1 MSIESISQGSCLALC
16 AWWSLL
22 TTITSFSEPITHA
35 CIRLS
40 FAGVRILR
48 FTLGQEALH
57 RHSQGA
63 FHLKELSV
71 DFISV
76 ELPSW
81 RQPARVLV
89 SGLKAE
95 LKQRQLPE
103 VRTLYR
109 CHSMPVPAQST
120 LKHQQSQVM
129 SGIASRTACKGLAGR
144 HA

>member
-1 MSIESISQGSCLALC
+1 MNIESISQGRCLALC

-22 TTITSFSEPITHA
+22 NTILCFSEHIIHA
-35 CIRLS
+35 CIQLS
-40 FAGVRILR
+40 FAGVRIVR

-63 FHLKELSV
+63 FHLKALDV

-81 RQPARVLV
+81 SQPARVLV

-103 VRTLYR
+103 V
-109 CHSMPVPAQST
+109 
-120 LKHQQSQVM
+120 
-129 SGIASRTACKGLAGR
+129 
-144 HA
+144 